1 MARIH
6 NPVEGTNKKS
16 RLDGQLHGGMMES
29 IDQFS
34 NVIAKTVDNIT
45 EDDEVNQQK

>member
-6 NPVEGTNKKS
+6 NPVDGTNKKS

-29 IDQFS
+29 IDQFA
-34 NVIAKTVDNIT
+34 NVISNTVDNIRE
-45 EDDEVNQQK
+45 EDEEKPQK